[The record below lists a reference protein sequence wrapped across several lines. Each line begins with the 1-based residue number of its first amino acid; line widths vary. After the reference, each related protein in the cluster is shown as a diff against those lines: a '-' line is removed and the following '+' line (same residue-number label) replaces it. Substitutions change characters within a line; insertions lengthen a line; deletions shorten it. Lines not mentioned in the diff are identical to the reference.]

1 MSRSGERVHHSWVW
15 RTRESYECFR
25 VHSVHVHACVC
36 DCACTCVRVC
46 VRACVCACTHACGI
60 QRLTSGFFLSHSP
73 PFKNYSINS
82 LGVSRNAFLLYD
94 SWLCFSGQAISL
106 MDPEAHQL
114 GYTSSPSPST
124 GVTGAH
130 HSVLFLW
137 SWGSRLR
144 PSNSLTEPLLQSRK
158 EGMYLRLH
166 WRGGKWGKAM
176 FFILA
181 FVLSFSNTSFLDPG
195 VQVQI
200 GKMVSKESRAPN

>member
-1 MSRSGERVHHSWVW
+1 MPFCCTTLDFVSR
-15 RTRESYECFR
+15 
-25 VHSVHVHACVC
+25 
-36 DCACTCVRVC
+36 D
-46 VRACVCACTHACGI
+46 
-60 QRLTSGFFLSHSP
+60 RLFLSWTRKLTNWDTLAP
-73 PFKNYSINS
+73 Q
-82 LGVSRNAFLLYD
+82 
-94 SWLCFSGQAISL
+94 C
-106 MDPEAHQL
+106 
-114 GYTSSPSPST
+114 ST

-181 FVLSFSNTSFLDPG
+181 FVLSFSDTSFLDPG